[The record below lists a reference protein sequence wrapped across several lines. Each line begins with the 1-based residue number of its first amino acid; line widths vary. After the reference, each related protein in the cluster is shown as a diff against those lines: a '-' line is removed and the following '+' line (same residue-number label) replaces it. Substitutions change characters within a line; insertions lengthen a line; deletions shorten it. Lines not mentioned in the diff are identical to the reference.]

1 MKRIIIVLALA
12 ATFASTA
19 VAQRVTSYPI
29 GNEHV
34 LKFTNLLKDQ
44 YQPFFDYAALAK
56 EFERISNDYGLS
68 TDIDIG
74 LNPTDKG
81 IWLTVQGLKIDP
93 KQPSKYRPV
102 IEGEAAY
109 LPLQL
114 QADAATA
121 AYLWFMSFLANPV
134 VPQEI
139 QMLLSRTS
147 VKSTRFLVAV
157 EEGLRTLSVSGS
169 LTGGRI
175 VFDPQYKWQ
184 DFYNAKALVMK
195 TIQLP
200 QRSDVSAALRND
212 LRLYLASP
220 VDPAKPGFEGETMGV
235 YRFFMLR

>member
-19 VAQRVTSYPI
+19 IAQRVTSYPI
-29 GNEHV
+29 GNGHV

-56 EFERISNDYGLS
+56 EFDRISSDYALS

-81 IWLTVQGLKIDP
+81 IWLTVQGIQIDP
-93 KQPSKYRPV
+93 KRPSKYRPI

-134 VPQEI
+134 VPQDI
-139 QMLLSRTS
+139 QLLLSRTAI
-147 VKSTRFLVAV
+147 KSTRFLVAV
-157 EEGLRTLSVSGS
+157 EEGLRTLSISGN

-184 DFYNAKALVMK
+184 DFSNTKALVMK

-200 QRSDVSAALRND
+200 QWPEITAALRND
-212 LRLYLASP
+212 FRLYLASP

-235 YRFFMLR
+235 YRFYGLK